1 MSIMVEQNRNA
12 LGDQFYAHD
21 VVASSFVIGTLKVS
35 IMLEVRSPP
44 QLGPRHLLSF
54 RIMWRGDHSMQ
65 LSAAQSRGG

>member
-1 MSIMVEQNRNA
+1 MSIMEEQNRNA

-54 RIMWRGDHSMQ
+54 RICGVATTHQ